1 MIIVPQ
7 LEDVGQ
13 VRSGHP
19 TNFRASVM
27 RVVAALTLLL
37 TLAATL
43 TARVEAASP
52 SSSPLC
58 DSLSVPEGY
67 VLTCETR
74 IEAGQRSERAVV
86 RPSSG
91 GPVPA
96 LARLTL
102 RPLSREEAPL
112 AWTDPARWLAD
123 QVVIDVSGVSGFLEG
138 LGSSD
143 VGPLA
148 HPAAKAT
155 VDGLV
160 TTLAGWSRL
169 ALEACTPA
177 EGRPGRH
184 ELSCHWGVA
193 PLALDMNL
201 RLVEAGDRRYS
212 ISYWAADETRLR
224 HLEAIANSFAP
235 PG

>member
-1 MIIVPQ
+1 MR
-7 LEDVGQ
+7 LAEDEAVVLSTQ
-13 VRSGHP
+13 P
-19 TNFRASVM
+19 RASVM
-27 RVVAALTLLL
+27 RVVAALALLL
-37 TLAATL
+37 TFAAAL
-43 TARVEAASP
+43 TARVEAAALP
-52 SSSPLC
+52 SSPFC
-58 DSLSVPEGY
+58 GSLSVPEGY

-102 RPLSREEAPL
+102 QPLSREEAPL

-138 LGSSD
+138 LISSD
-143 VGPLA
+143 AG
-148 HPAAKAT
+148 PAAKAT

-160 TTLAGWSRL
+160 TMLAGWSRL
-169 ALEACTPA
+169 PLEACTPA
-177 EGRPGRH
+177 EDRPGRH

-201 RLVEAGDRRYS
+201 RLVEAGDQRYS
-212 ISYWAADETRLR
+212 ISYWAAGETRLR

-235 PG
+235 PH

>member
-1 MIIVPQ
+1 VR
-7 LEDVGQ
+7 LAEDEAVALSTQ
-13 VRSGHP
+13 P
-19 TNFRASVM
+19 RASVM
-27 RVVAALTLLL
+27 RVVAALALLL
-37 TLAATL
+37 TFAAVL
-43 TARVEAASP
+43 TARVGAASP
-52 SSSPLC
+52 SPSPLC

-67 VLTCETR
+67 VLSCETR

-112 AWTDPARWLAD
+112 AWTDPARCLAD

-138 LGSSD
+138 LVSSD
-143 VGPLA
+143 AG
-148 HPAAKAT
+148 PAAKAT

-160 TTLAGWSRL
+160 TMLAGWSRL
-169 ALEACTPA
+169 ALDACTPA
-177 EGRPGRH
+177 EDRPGRH
-184 ELSCHWGVA
+184 ELSCHWGLA

-201 RLVEAGDRRYS
+201 RLVEAGDQRYS
-212 ISYWAADETRLR
+212 ISYWAAGETRLR

-235 PG
+235 PN